1 MIRERL
7 YSSLYIIIYRNV
19 CTGRACACVKSRM
32 RVGCEKW
39 ARGFINGGGGG
50 WVLVSL
56 RHQHTHNATYYW
68 YSRVLFVHLS
78 LSLSLLEMDGVL
90 SQHTRKRQHTHCTR
104 LTKHAEYIYIYMG
117 GSTSIIIIIVN
128 FFFL

>member
-1 MIRERL
+1 MRVVHDPRETVFF
-7 YSSLYIIIYRNV
+7 SLYIIIYRNV

-50 WVLVSL
+50 WVSVSL

-78 LSLSLLEMDGVL
+78 LYWRWCTIAAHM
-90 SQHTRKRQHTHCTR
+90 QTATHTLHTPYQTR
-104 LTKHAEYIYIYMG
+104 RVHIYIYG
-117 GSTSIIIIIVN
+117 GEYQYHHHHRQ
-128 FFFL
+128 FLFL